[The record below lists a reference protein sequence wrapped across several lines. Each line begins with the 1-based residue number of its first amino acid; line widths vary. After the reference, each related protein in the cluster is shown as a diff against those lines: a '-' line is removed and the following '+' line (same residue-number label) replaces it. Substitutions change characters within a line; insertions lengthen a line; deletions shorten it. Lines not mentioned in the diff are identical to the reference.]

1 MQLVP
6 IICVTFF
13 LLDSTKQYTHIL
25 RYIDCFTTYLLESV
39 MAEMPFFSYVSKLK
53 RMVF

>member
-13 LLDSTKQYTHIL
+13 LLDSTKQYTRIL

-39 MAEMPFFSYVSKLK
+39 MAEMPVNKH
-53 RMVF
+53 V